1 MRLSSSPSPI
11 SRPRAGGMH
20 FSPPPGCIRCYASM
34 WNRSRQGIQL
44 TKQRLRDKLLAGPTS
59 RSYFTRP
66 LLSIGERRR
75 ERERERERT
84 GWTERRVGEG
94 WREKEQRK
102 NVSAK
107 QREFMDEQFYLRC
120 PLVPS
125 PRHNDPC
132 IGQPHL
138 PSFPASAPPPRPLQ
152 RSRLQHTSNNMPRVN
167 YRLTLNIAQPPS
179 APFFFPL
186 FTPFPRPNAEKYR
199 SIWRFHVKSFHPR
212 WSSAIFVSFEWNKER
227 EKASI

>member
-1 MRLSSSPSPI
+1 MRDRHRARISPDLCFPLE
-11 SRPRAGGMH
+11 REGG
-20 FSPPPGCIRCYASM
+20 
-34 WNRSRQGIQL
+34 
-44 TKQRLRDKLLAGPTS
+44 
-59 RSYFTRP
+59 
-66 LLSIGERRR
+66 
-75 ERERERERT
+75 RERERERT

-167 YRLTLNIAQPPS
+167 YRLTLNIATTVR
-179 APFFFPL
+179 PL
-186 FTPFPRPNAEKYR
+186 LFSP
-199 SIWRFHVKSFHPR
+199 FHPI
-212 WSSAIFVSFEWNKER
+212 SSSKRGEISVDLTISCEILPPPLIIRNFCFF
-227 EKASI
+227 